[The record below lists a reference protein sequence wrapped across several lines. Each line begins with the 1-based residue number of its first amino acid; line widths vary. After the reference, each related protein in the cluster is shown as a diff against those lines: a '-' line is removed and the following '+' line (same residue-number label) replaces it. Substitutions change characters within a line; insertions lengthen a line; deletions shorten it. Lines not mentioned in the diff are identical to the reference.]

1 MQDRRGFIWF
11 ATDNG
16 VSRFDGSHFKN
27 YSMSDGLSDNDVL
40 RIIEDDEGRLWF
52 LTFNGKLSF
61 YQNDKIYNSTN
72 NNLLKKLQFADFIT
86 SFFQDSKKNIW
97 ICSIDGTVTQ
107 ISVSDSIKQFR
118 DFNKILQIW
127 ENKSGQLKFM
137 STNAI
142 YSLNH
147 QKLSFTK
154 LPDAWLIGTLLSDDS
169 LLLIDTANQIKILHV
184 DETVIKT
191 DTIKNQKINNV
202 SGLSVDN
209 KKNIWISTLNGV
221 IEFEDGIV
229 SSKFEYHYFNNC
241 SITSVVRDRYDNLW
255 FSSMGKGIFMIP
267 STNIFLYD
275 EKTGL
280 ADNNVT
286 AIMLINSHK
295 LITGSYN
302 GAVQIIDQT
311 GIKNYNSSLINS
323 IGHVMK
329 ITKDHNND
337 TWILTTGGIYK
348 YSSDNFEK
356 LKFAHGTSWDK
367 TLFIDHEGAIWIG
380 WGRGLKKIVN
390 GKIIIVSYGEKVN
403 RVHAITQLYKNELL
417 LGTDHGLYKYKN
429 GETIRDTIENPQFSH
444 CINDLAISDDSTL
457 WIATDANGLMSL
469 KNGKVSS
476 YTTKDHLLSDHCN
489 NLLADSNTIY
499 LATNNGLNIIRS
511 ENNIV
516 HIISYSTANGL
527 VSNHINQIIKKD
539 KNNFIL
545 ATDKGIV
552 EFDERKLPKSV
563 PSDPYLNSVIINDS
577 AQQLLSYYDLNYNNN
592 NIRIDFGAINFNSAG
607 NIYYRYKLIGV
618 DANWNYTIYTSVK
631 YSYLHP
637 GNYTFI
643 VATQNADGSWNPKT
657 ASFSFFIETPW
668 WQTWWFRTLVGLCLI
683 GTIYLI
689 VRWRFNAYKQ
699 KINRERALSE
709 SELKALRSQI
719 NPHFIY
725 NSLNAIQDFIL
736 QNQKEDAHLYLTK
749 FATLMRSILSHS
761 RASTVSLEE
770 EITSLSLYLELET
783 LRFNNQFTFQFIVD
797 EQIDTE
803 YVQIPSMILQPYIE
817 NAILHGLATIN
828 EGGKIIISFSL
839 KNNFLVS
846 TIEDNGIGRKK
857 AAESRKQRIW
867 KGHKSLGMAVT
878 QERIDLISHH
888 QKEKTRIEISDLVN
902 ETNTP
907 LGTRVTIYFP
917 LAG

>member
-1 MQDRRGFIWF
+1 M
-11 ATDNG
+11 
-16 VSRFDGSHFKN
+16 
-27 YSMSDGLSDNDVL
+27 LP
-40 RIIEDDEGRLWF
+40 
-52 LTFNGKLSF
+52 
-61 YQNDKIYNSTN
+61 NS
-72 NNLLKKLQFADFIT
+72 AG
-86 SFFQDSKKNIW
+86 W
-97 ICSIDGTVTQ
+97 
-107 ISVSDSIKQFR
+107 
-118 DFNKILQIW
+118 
-127 ENKSGQLKFM
+127 NKS
-137 STNAI
+137 
-142 YSLNH
+142 
-147 QKLSFTK
+147 
-154 LPDAWLIGTLLSDDS
+154 
-169 LLLIDTANQIKILHV
+169 
-184 DETVIKT
+184 
-191 DTIKNQKINNV
+191 
-202 SGLSVDN
+202 
-209 KKNIWISTLNGV
+209 
-221 IEFEDGIV
+221 
-229 SSKFEYHYFNNC
+229 
-241 SITSVVRDRYDNLW
+241 
-255 FSSMGKGIFMIP
+255 
-267 STNIFLYD
+267 
-275 EKTGL
+275 
-280 ADNNVT
+280 
-286 AIMLINSHK
+286 
-295 LITGSYN
+295 
-302 GAVQIIDQT
+302 
-311 GIKNYNSSLINS
+311 
-323 IGHVMK
+323 
-329 ITKDHNND
+329 
-337 TWILTTGGIYK
+337 
-348 YSSDNFEK
+348 
-356 LKFAHGTSWDK
+356 
-367 TLFIDHEGAIWIG
+367 LFIAKNGTPWIG
-380 WGRGLKKIVN
+380 WGAGLRKIIN
-390 GKIIIVSYGEKVN
+390 GKVYVANYNPTGNRIYAMAELHNDDFYVGSDYGLF
-403 RVHAITQLYKNELL
+403 RYKEGKFFSDYHGNPHLMYRINAMAFTADSALWMATNAYGLL
-417 LGTDHGLYKYKN
+417 S
-429 GETIRDTIENPQFSH
+429 F
-444 CINDLAISDDSTL
+444 
-457 WIATDANGLMSL
+457 

-516 HIISYSTANGL
+516 HIISYSTANVL

-563 PSDPYLNSVIINDS
+563 PSDPYLNGVIINDS

-637 GNYTFI
+637 GNYTFV

-761 RASTVSLEE
+761 RTSTVSLEE
-770 EITSLSLYLELET
+770 EITSLRLYLELET